1 MQLQTMVEVTRK
13 HGTLQMLNGSSEDT
27 SAVEEEHFYMSGSR
41 TPHLGNLATT
51 RTQAFMHDVPSREK
65 IVKKMPELGTIHIME
80 LTVLRRLW
88 ATKKARQDP
97 SLMHPV

>member
-1 MQLQTMVEVTRK
+1 MVEVARE
-13 HGTLQMLNGSSEDT
+13 HGTLQMLNGSSGDT
-27 SAVEEEHFYMSGSR
+27 SAVKEDNFYLSGSS
-41 TPHLGNLATT
+41 TPQFGNLATT
-51 RTQAFMHDVPSREK
+51 RTQAFMYDVPSREK